1 MGFVEATRGY
11 LEIAA
16 RGRPEAPHARQAL
29 ERIER
34 FSAMVHGATEE
45 VDALC
50 PGMQVELRRFV
61 EMARKHCKELDPDGS
76 SSSDEENGTREKKD
90 KRTVQKERRRNR
102 DAKYE
107 DMKY

>member
-1 MGFVEATRGY
+1 MGRFVEVTRGY

-16 RGRPEAPHARQAL
+16 RGRPEVPHARQAL

-34 FSAMVHGATEE
+34 FSAMLHGAAEE

-50 PGMQVELRRFV
+50 PGMQAELRRFV
-61 EMARKHCKELDPDGS
+61 EMARKHCADLWRWDPDGS

-102 DAKYE
+102 DAKY
-107 DMKY
+107 